1 MKNRKRRVELLSFYD
16 HVGISRHLEKM
27 AAKGWMLEKITNL
40 GWVYRRIEPKQLHF
54 TVSYYSK
61 ASEFDPEPTED
72 QKTFY
77 DFCAHTGWQLA
88 CSSAQLQIFYNER
101 ENPTPIET
109 DAKLEV
115 QAIHASAKKSFIPAY
130 LALLVI
136 ALLNGGLFVS
146 GIMGDPIKA
155 LSSPSR
161 LFSGFAFLVLA
172 IICLVELICYFG
184 WFHKAKAAAEYGE
197 FLKTPH
203 TATFQK
209 IIMAVI
215 LFGALYWIISYIILG
230 SPLER
235 WVAVLMCI
243 YMPALFAIVNA
254 VKQFLKQKKAAIG
267 VNRTVTMLSSFV
279 LAFAMMALIT
289 FGTLYA
295 SSHGVFREKNEE
307 TYKHGGITWVIHHD
321 NIPLTVED
329 LLGADNYEYIKE
341 RTGSMSFMLGQF
353 TMSQYP
359 RFDEENYADIPQLE
373 YTLTEVRIPA
383 LYNLCKNRLIYEQE
397 ELYPLD
403 KHEYKAE
410 DGKAWGANEAYRLYD
425 LEYGVENKYLLCYDN
440 LLVEIDFDWE
450 PTAAQKAVVS
460 EKLGSLK

>member
-1 MKNRKRRVELLSFYD
+1 MKNRKRRVEPLSFYD
-16 HVGISRHLEKM
+16 YVGISRHLEKM
-27 AAKGWMLEKITNL
+27 AAKGWMLEKITNF

-54 TVSYYSK
+54 AVSYYPK

-88 CSSAQLQIFYNER
+88 CASAQLQIFYNER

-115 QAIHASAKKSFIPAY
+115 QTIHASAKKSFIPAY
-130 LALLVI
+130 LVLFINALLG
-136 ALLNGGLFVS
+136 GGLFIS
-146 GIMGDPIKA
+146 GIIGDPIKI

-172 IICLVELICYFG
+172 ILCLVELICYFR
-184 WFHKAKAAAEYGE
+184 WYHKAKAAAEYGE
-197 FLKTPH
+197 FLQTPH

-209 IIMAVI
+209 IIMTGI
-215 LFGALYWIISYIILG
+215 LLGVLYWLVSYMIFG

-243 YMPALFAIVNA
+243 YMPALFALVNA
-254 VKQFLKQKKAAIG
+254 VKQFLKQKKTARG

-279 LAFAMMALIT
+279 LAFGMMVLIT

-295 SSHGVFREKNEE
+295 SNHGVFREKNEE
-307 TYKHGGITWVIHHD
+307 TYKHGGITWVVHNDH
-321 NIPLTVED
+321 IPLTVED
-329 LLGADNYEYIKE
+329 LLGADNHEYIKE

-353 TMSQYP
+353 TISQHP

-383 LYNLCKNRLIYEQE
+383 LYDLCKKRLIYEQE

-403 KHEYKAE
+403 RHEYKAE
-410 DGKAWGANEAYRLYD
+410 DGKTWGANEAYRLYD
-425 LEYGVENKYLLCYDN
+425 PEYGAENKYLLCYDN
-440 LLVEIDFDWE
+440 LLVEIDFGWE
-450 PTAAQKAVVS
+450 PNAAQKAVVG
-460 EKLGSLK
+460 EKLGGMK

>member
-1 MKNRKRRVELLSFYD
+1 
-16 HVGISRHLEKM
+16 
-27 AAKGWMLEKITNL
+27 
-40 GWVYRRIEPKQLHF
+40 
-54 TVSYYSK
+54 
-61 ASEFDPEPTED
+61 
-72 QKTFY
+72 
-77 DFCAHTGWQLA
+77 
-88 CSSAQLQIFYNER
+88 
-101 ENPTPIET
+101 
-109 DAKLEV
+109 
-115 QAIHASAKKSFIPAY
+115 
-130 LALLVI
+130 
-136 ALLNGGLFVS
+136 
-146 GIMGDPIKA
+146 
-155 LSSPSR
+155 
-161 LFSGFAFLVLA
+161 
-172 IICLVELICYFG
+172 
-184 WFHKAKAAAEYGE
+184 
-197 FLKTPH
+197 
-203 TATFQK
+203 
-209 IIMAVI
+209 
-215 LFGALYWIISYIILG
+215 
-230 SPLER
+230 
-235 WVAVLMCI
+235 
-243 YMPALFAIVNA
+243 
-254 VKQFLKQKKAAIG
+254 
-267 VNRTVTMLSSFV
+267 MLSSFV

-383 LYNLCKNRLIYEQE
+383 LYNLCKNRVIYEQE

-410 DGKAWGANEAYRLYD
+410 DGKAWGANEAYRLND

>member
-54 TVSYYSK
+54 TVSYYSQ

-77 DFCAHTGWQLA
+77 DFCAHTGWQRA

-161 LFSGFAFLVLA
+161 LCAGGGF
-172 IICLVELICYFG
+172 
-184 WFHKAKAAAEYGE
+184 
-197 FLKTPH
+197 
-203 TATFQK
+203 Q
-209 IIMAVI
+209 
-215 LFGALYWIISYIILG
+215 S
-230 SPLER
+230 R
-235 WVAVLMCI
+235 
-243 YMPALFAIVNA
+243 
-254 VKQFLKQKKAAIG
+254 
-267 VNRTVTMLSSFV
+267 
-279 LAFAMMALIT
+279 
-289 FGTLYA
+289 
-295 SSHGVFREKNEE
+295 
-307 TYKHGGITWVIHHD
+307 
-321 NIPLTVED
+321 
-329 LLGADNYEYIKE
+329 
-341 RTGSMSFMLGQF
+341 
-353 TMSQYP
+353 
-359 RFDEENYADIPQLE
+359 RF
-373 YTLTEVRIPA
+373 EV
-383 LYNLCKNRLIYEQE
+383 
-397 ELYPLD
+397 
-403 KHEYKAE
+403 
-410 DGKAWGANEAYRLYD
+410 
-425 LEYGVENKYLLCYDN
+425 
-440 LLVEIDFDWE
+440 
-450 PTAAQKAVVS
+450 
-460 EKLGSLK
+460 

>member
-1 MKNRKRRVELLSFYD
+1 M
-16 HVGISRHLEKM
+16 
-27 AAKGWMLEKITNL
+27 
-40 GWVYRRIEPKQLHF
+40 
-54 TVSYYSK
+54 
-61 ASEFDPEPTED
+61 
-72 QKTFY
+72 
-77 DFCAHTGWQLA
+77 
-88 CSSAQLQIFYNER
+88 
-101 ENPTPIET
+101 
-109 DAKLEV
+109 
-115 QAIHASAKKSFIPAY
+115 
-130 LALLVI
+130 
-136 ALLNGGLFVS
+136 
-146 GIMGDPIKA
+146 
-155 LSSPSR
+155 
-161 LFSGFAFLVLA
+161 
-172 IICLVELICYFG
+172 
-184 WFHKAKAAAEYGE
+184 
-197 FLKTPH
+197 
-203 TATFQK
+203 
-209 IIMAVI
+209 
-215 LFGALYWIISYIILG
+215 
-230 SPLER
+230 
-235 WVAVLMCI
+235 
-243 YMPALFAIVNA
+243 
-254 VKQFLKQKKAAIG
+254 
-267 VNRTVTMLSSFV
+267 
-279 LAFAMMALIT
+279 
-289 FGTLYA
+289 
-295 SSHGVFREKNEE
+295 NEE

-450 PTAAQKAVVS
+450 PTATQKAVVS